1 MKCPGRTP
9 LLLDLGQDK
18 DGRLAQIRRQL
29 GRNQSLW
36 KQPLEGSEST
46 LKEGGRRR
54 AKGGQGQ
61 LHQWLPQWL
70 PREEAQ
76 WRPLPLVP
84 GALGMEE
91 RRRVDLSGA
100 GAQRAANTGSAYP
113 GLAWG

>member
-18 DGRLAQIRRQL
+18 DRRLAQIRRQL

-46 LKEGGRRR
+46 LKEGGCRR

-70 PREEAQ
+70 P
-76 WRPLPLVP
+76 
-84 GALGMEE
+84 
-91 RRRVDLSGA
+91 
-100 GAQRAANTGSAYP
+100 
-113 GLAWG
+113 